1 MLQVCNES
9 CCTLLAHFLSP
20 GVRLFKAQGEIR
32 GHHSQ
37 GLLLCARHSWLS
49 PQIRTPSRAAIR
61 WREKHAGS
69 QTFTHTQMLEAST
82 DSHTFTHTHT
92 QIRAPLRTHT
102 YTLTDT
108 ASHSF
113 HTEAE
118 TRTLAHPRAH
128 THAHKHI
135 RTHSCRCAPT
145 HTQGA
150 ARTHTHAGGFTQPK
164 EGSKKEALVPAMCVA
179 FMDATLASGL
189 GKPIAHL
196 HTHTRN

>member
-1 MLQVCNES
+1 M
-9 CCTLLAHFLSP
+9 P
-20 GVRLFKAQGEIR
+20 
-32 GHHSQ
+32 
-37 GLLLCARHSWLS
+37 
-49 PQIRTPSRAAIR
+49 
-61 WREKHAGS
+61 
-69 QTFTHTQMLEAST
+69 EAST
-82 DSHTFTHTHT
+82 DSHPFTHTHT
-92 QIRAPLRTHT
+92 QSRALLRTHT

-118 TRTLAHPRAH
+118 PRTLAHLRAH

-135 RTHSCRCAPT
+135 RTHSCKCAPT

-164 EGSKKEALVPAMCVA
+164 EGSKKEALVLAMCVA

-196 HTHTRN
+196 HTHETDGMQMLQVCNENCCTLLAHFL